1 VKDEKPHMTTFQKEL
16 GKNIGNFF
24 THVSNNFIEKLL
36 EKKPSNETDLFL
48 FTVLIKLNNGLASS
62 LFLLAP
68 CRDSL
73 CIIFR
78 TLISDS
84 ITTIYLIDKSEDDV
98 EFEKNIQSLNTDHL
112 SFTINNIKN
121 YGYSIYNFSQKKI
134 DEEINYIKEEY
145 KSYFN
150 TDGSFKY
157 KPLKIKI
164 ADAVKFL
171 VEVNNEYKN
180 LYGLAFEL
188 YELFSKYEHLGVF
201 SSELLLKRQYS
212 PERELDL
219 LQETL
224 DSIKI
229 ILFGIS
235 NILHASNYI
244 NLEDEEKFF
253 VLFNEI
259 FQMQNELNKLKQN

>member
-1 VKDEKPHMTTFQKEL
+1 MV
-16 GKNIGNFF
+16 
-24 THVSNNFIEKLL
+24 
-36 EKKPSNETDLFL
+36 
-48 FTVLIKLNNGLASS
+48 
-62 LFLLAP
+62 
-68 CRDSL
+68 
-73 CIIFR
+73 
-78 TLISDS
+78 
-84 ITTIYLIDKSEDDV
+84 
-98 EFEKNIQSLNTDHL
+98 
-112 SFTINNIKN
+112 
-121 YGYSIYNFSQKKI
+121 
-134 DEEINYIKEEY
+134 
-145 KSYFN
+145 
-150 TDGSFKY
+150 
-157 KPLKIKI
+157 PLKIKI